1 MTNQEGSKFSF
12 KDSFIYGSPAIG
24 AGYMYLLMAIY
35 VMKFAT
41 DILLIAPAVVGLI
54 FSISRV
60 WDAINDPLVGYLSDK
75 TKWSLGRRRSWLLMS
90 VIPISI
96 FYLMVF
102 SPIKFEDQDMLTIW
116 IAIGILGFYTSM
128 TIFVVPHLSL
138 GAELSSDYHERSKI
152 FGVRHIFYTV
162 GSVISLISFYIF
174 IKIEQDNIEL
184 LRETIFNHSLIAVLI
199 TSILIIF
206 SVFKLKERSDYS
218 NREMKNPYGAYK
230 DVWKNPHARLLI
242 IATFIEHI
250 GSAAIAVLTIYIAQ
264 YIVGAPQWAAFF
276 ILCYMIPSALSVPL
290 WIPLSRKL
298 GKVRLWVLSMIL
310 SGISFGS
317 FFFLLFIEDVFTKII
332 YVCIAAFFAGLANG
346 CGSTVAPSVQA
357 DIIDYD
363 EYQTGERKEG
373 SYFAA
378 WSFIY
383 KASAGVMLML
393 TGFSLQFAGF
403 LPNQEQTFEVKFVL
417 LTLYALFPLSCCLIG
432 SYLLTKFKLNE
443 EEYKIIRQALNDR
456 GT

>member
-1 MTNQEGSKFSF
+1 MINQEKSKFSF
-12 KDSFIYGSPAIG
+12 KDSFVYGSPAIG

-75 TKWSLGRRRSWLLMS
+75 TRWKLGRRRSWLLMS
-90 VIPISI
+90 ILPISI

-102 SPIKFEDQDMLTIW
+102 SPIEYESDKFLTVW
-116 IAIGILGFYTSM
+116 VAIGILGFYTSM

-138 GAELSSDYHERSKI
+138 GAELSSDYHERSNI
-152 FGVRHIFYTV
+152 FGVRHVFYTT
-162 GSVISLISFYIF
+162 GSILSLISFYIF
-174 IKIEQDNIEL
+174 IKVEQENIGS
-184 LRETIFNHSLIAVLI
+184 LRETIFNHSLVVVAI
-199 TSILIIF
+199 TSILILY
-206 SVFKLKERSDYS
+206 SVYKLKEKSEYS
-218 NREMKNPYGAYK
+218 NREIKNPYEAYK
-230 DVWKNPHARLLI
+230 DVWQNPHARLLI
-242 IATFIEHI
+242 IATFIEHV

-264 YIVGAPQWAAFF
+264 YIVGTPQWAPFF
-276 ILCYMIPSALSVPL
+276 ILCYMIPSALSVPF
-290 WIPLSRKL
+290 WIPLSKKL
-298 GKVRLWVLSMIL
+298 GKVRLWVLSMLL
-310 SGISFGS
+310 SGVSFGS
-317 FFFLLFIEDVFTKII
+317 FIFLILIDDVFIKIV
-332 YVCIAAFFAGLANG
+332 YVSVGAVFAGLANG
-346 CGSTVAPSVQA
+346 CGSTVGPSVQA

-363 EYQTGERKEG
+363 EYKTGERKEG

-417 LTLYALFPLSCCLIG
+417 LTLYALFPLCCCLIG

-443 EEYKIIRQALNDR
+443 KEYKIIRQSLDTR
-456 GT
+456 ET